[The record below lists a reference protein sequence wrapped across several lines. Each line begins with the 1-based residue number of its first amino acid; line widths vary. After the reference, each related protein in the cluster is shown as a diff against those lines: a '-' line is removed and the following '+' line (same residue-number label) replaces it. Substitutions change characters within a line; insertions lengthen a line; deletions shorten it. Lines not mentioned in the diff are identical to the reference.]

1 MHGDA
6 HRLAALGA
14 LLQGLSER
22 GVPVQTQAMVPHTSA
37 IVRPVL
43 GTGHL
48 LLPQSG
54 QWAGPWGLASCS
66 DATAGCGL
74 WPLQRAAVAHA
85 AAHLLYS
92 TPGASPGQLKPM
104 GLAVASALEDA
115 RVEALLAQRFPGVRA
130 WFRECDGAL
139 DPLQGTD
146 FLALIA
152 RLGRALRNERHH
164 DANAWVRKAHTLF
177 EQACRTHGLED
188 GAAFRYIASL
198 LANDLGQMR
207 LRFNDRTYAVPEP
220 WRDDNSYLW
229 QHAATQEDATD
240 TLHTPAPPAPSPAG
254 SNASAENAAEP
265 APTVAH
271 HHYPEWDYR
280 LQRHRPAWC
289 TVVEQA
295 FAPSLHGAHPPH
307 APAPRLA
314 LRHIPR
320 AHRARRIPRQPEGE
334 DIDLNAAIETLVER
348 RTGLQPEGHVFTR
361 PGRNERRC
369 SLLLL
374 LDLSASAND
383 TAPRSGRTVLALEK
397 EAALLLASAA
407 LHHGDRIAVHGFC
420 SDTRHAVHYQRL
432 LEFGAPLH
440 SAIAPLHHA
449 RAAYSTRIGAALR
462 HATHCMASETTDHR
476 AIVLLTDGEPSDID
490 VFDPRHLRQDTHAA
504 VREAHRHGVDCYCL
518 ALGASVPAS
527 LGALFSRGHYRIA
540 HTPEQLP
547 GSLIGLYQKIGGA

>member
-1 MHGDA
+1 MTHGAA

-14 LLQGLSER
+14 LLQGLSGR
-22 GVPVQTQAMVPHTSA
+22 GIPVQAQAAGLHASA

-43 GTGHL
+43 GAGHL
-48 LLPQSG
+48 LLPQ
-54 QWAGPWGLASCS
+54 AEPWGLAPSS
-66 DATAGCGL
+66 DAPSGCGL
-74 WPLQRAAVAHA
+74 WRLQRAAVAHA
-85 AAHLLYS
+85 TAHLLYS
-92 TPGASPGQLKPM
+92 TRGASPGQLKPM

-130 WFRECDGAL
+130 WFQECDLA
-139 DPLQGTD
+139 PAWRQGTD

-152 RLGRALRNERHH
+152 RLGWALRNAQCH
-164 DANAWVRKAHTLF
+164 DTNTWVRKAVTLF
-177 EQACRTHGLED
+177 EQARRTHGLED
-188 GAAFRYIASL
+188 GAAFRRIASL

-240 TLHTPAPPAPSPAG
+240 TLCTPPPPPAPSSPAG
-254 SNASAENAAEP
+254 ASPTAGP
-265 APTVAH
+265 ASTVAH
-271 HHYPEWDYR
+271 YRYPEWDYR

-289 TVVEQA
+289 TVIEQA
-295 FAPSLHGAHPPH
+295 FAPSFHGAHL
-307 APAPRLA
+307 APGPRLA

-348 RTGLQPEGHVFTR
+348 QTGLQPEGHVFTR
-361 PGRNERRC
+361 PGRSERRC

-383 TAPRSGRTVLALEK
+383 IAARSGRTVLALEK
-397 EAALLLASAA
+397 EAALLLAGAA

-440 SAIAPLHHA
+440 SVVAPLHSA
-449 RAAYSTRIGAALR
+449 RAAYSTRMGAALR
-462 HATHCMASETTDHR
+462 HATQCMARETANHR
-476 AIVLLTDGEPSDID
+476 AIVLMTDGEPSDID
-490 VFDPRHLRQDTHAA
+490 VFDPQLLRQDTRAA
-504 VREAHRHGVDCYCL
+504 VREAHRYGVDCYCL
-518 ALGASVPAS
+518 AFGASVPTS
-527 LGALFSRGHYRIA
+527 LSQFFTRGHYRIA
-540 HTPEQLP
+540 RTAEQLP
-547 GSLIGLYQKIGGA
+547 GSLIDLYQKIGGA